1 MRLSISASALLRYVE
16 MRLSIPASA
25 LLHYAEMRSS
35 IPATKILEAGS
46 QSSYGVPAVTA
57 RIAVRCGA
65 SIAASC
71 LALSG
76 VIGGKA
82 LAALRLARSFSCD
95 VASA

>member
-1 MRLSISASALLRYVE
+1 MPS
-16 MRLSIPASA
+16 SIPALPSA
-25 LLHYAEMRSS
+25 LRGDAVERPGLCPLRYAEMRSS

-65 SIAASC
+65 SIVASC

-82 LAALRLARSFSCD
+82 LAALRLARSFPCD
-95 VASA
+95 VVSA